1 MNDEMRCRNCEQDTT
16 DEDKLPYFWR
26 KVKLYEHDTTR
37 AIEGVEIYCGLCHR
51 TITVLPVELFP
62 AAEE

>member
-16 DEDKLPYFWR
+16 DKLPYFWR
-26 KVKLYEHDTTR
+26 KVKLYKHGTTR
-37 AIEGVEIYCGLCHR
+37 AIEAVEIYCGLCHR